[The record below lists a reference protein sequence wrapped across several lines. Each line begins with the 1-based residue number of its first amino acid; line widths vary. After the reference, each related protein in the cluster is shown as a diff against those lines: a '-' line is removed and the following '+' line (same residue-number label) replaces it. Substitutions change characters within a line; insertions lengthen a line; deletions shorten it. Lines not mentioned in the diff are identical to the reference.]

1 MLRKQTALHIAGA
14 IMVCAM
20 GTLAHFVYEWSGNNP
35 VVGLFCAVNES
46 TWEHIKLL
54 FFPMLL
60 YTGWRA
66 VRTHGREPAATAA
79 FLAGN
84 LAGCV
89 CIQVVFYT
97 YTGIL
102 GFHLLALD
110 IGTFVVSVAVAF
122 IVARRAMRWAGLAR
136 WRGALI
142 GATALWAAAFFAFT
156 FMPPNIGLFV
166 SP

>member
-1 MLRKQTALHIAGA
+1 MLQKRTALHIAGA
-14 IMVCAM
+14 ILVCAM

-66 VRTHGREPAATAA
+66 VRTHGREPAATVA

-89 CIQVVFYT
+89 CIPVVFYT

-110 IGTFVVSVAVAF
+110 IGTFIVSVAVAF
-122 IVARRAMRWAGLAR
+122 VVARQAAQRPNIRRWQGI
-136 WRGALI
+136 LI

>member
-14 IMVCAM
+14 ILVCAM

-66 VRTHGREPAATAA
+66 VRTHGREPEATAA

-84 LAGCV
+84 LAGCA
-89 CIQVVFYT
+89 CIPVVFYT

-122 IVARRAMRWAGLAR
+122 VVARRAAQRPNIRRWQGI
-136 WRGALI
+136 LI
-142 GATALWAAAFFAFT
+142 GATALWAAAFFLFT
-156 FMPPNIGLFV
+156 FFPPAIALFV